1 MAGTITHSWKG
12 TVLTITSDAG
22 TSSMDLAGATGCRG
36 PQGRP
41 GIIIDE
47 KGRYVV
53 SDLVTQEE
61 LDAIYAGYD
70 NKTIIRDD
78 NGNLTTS
85 FGGALIE
92 RVYGENVYDN
102 ESPIYTGPT
111 QVGTAAWL
119 QFEIDS
125 DAVEGQ
131 EYDIIVVVDNKHVTR
146 FKKVLC
152 QNGTAINKPPSNTDY
167 FTDIQ
172 FLGPNMLFVICP
184 NASVI
189 EGHAITRISINTPS
203 YAIYVPLDANVL
215 PLDNDTL
222 IINEE
227 DQVCVGANVATK
239 NYVSNALAT
248 TKSEMET
255 WTKAQID
262 SSIVGGDEVLTD
274 YYTKAQVD
282 AMFAR
287 LTSSEE
293 VDY

>member
-47 KGRYVV
+47 KGRYIV

-70 NKTIIRDD
+70 NRTIIRDD
-78 NGNLTTS
+78 NGNLSTS
-85 FGGALIE
+85 FGGALVE
-92 RVYGENVYDN
+92 RVYGELIYDN

-119 QFEIDS
+119 QFEIDTQ
-125 DAVEGQ
+125 AVEGQ
-131 EYDIIVVVDNKHVTR
+131 EYEIVVVVDGEHRTR
-146 FKKVLC
+146 FKNVLC
-152 QNGTAINKPPSNTDY
+152 QNGTTINKPPSNTDY

-172 FLGPNMLFVICP
+172 FLGPNMLFLICP

-189 EGHAITRISINTPS
+189 EGHAITRISIRTPS

-239 NYVSNALAT
+239 DYVSNALAT